1 MNFSFNKNG
10 VTFLE
15 KETTKHSYKLMWM
28 SSILNSTIPKQKK
41 KQKEKKKRKRDR
53 VYPHHCYLDRFLSLL
68 SMYTCVYYFVY
79 L

>member
-28 SSILNSTIPKQKK
+28 SSILNSTIA
-41 KQKEKKKRKRDR
+41 KEKKNKKKKKREKET
-53 VYPHHCYLDRFLSLL
+53 VCTPI
-68 SMYTCVYYFVY
+68 TAI
-79 L
+79 